1 MACASTALR
10 SARVA
15 SDRSRSPDVSSP
27 AVASTGLV
35 LSIMFFT
42 RQALFGTSQN
52 GIGALLQQLLKH
64 VPIGGLIFEGHGAH
78 CLFEAGER
86 HRAGTS
92 AQYFLQWL
100 LRPWLN
106 RECAGEAL
114 VNSAKGT
121 QLRINLP
128 GFNRS
133 EVRLCHLR
141 ALGQFALGHS
151 EVVPHDAYPVAGRT
165 LAAF

>member
-1 MACASTALR
+1 MACVSTALR

-35 LSIMFFT
+35 LSIVLLT
-42 RQALFGTSQN
+42 RQALSGTSQN
-52 GIGALLQQLLKH
+52 GIGALLKQLLKH
-64 VPIGGLIFEGHGAH
+64 VPVGGLIFEGHGAH
-78 CLFEAGER
+78 RLFEARER
-86 HRAGTS
+86 HRSGTS

-106 RECAGEAL
+106 RERAGEAL
-114 VNSAKGT
+114 VDSAKGS

-133 EVRLCHLR
+133 EVCLCHLC

-151 EVVPHDAYPVAGRT
+151 EVVPHDAYPIPGRA